1 MLPASHGRTSFQLV
15 LPLVTPRAL
24 SYTGQACGPHPGLRP
39 ASTMNLLSPVTPH
52 IFIVEGEKKGRFP
65 FSHSILIRDQVTAL
79 IDTGCGAERLRQI
92 KREYAPDLVIN
103 SHTHPDHSAGNWLF
117 EGTPLLVPQEGFD
130 TSGQITKL
138 SHRLTEPGRLAAQ
151 WTEYVRELMGFVGVL
166 PTGAYE
172 NGHCFS
178 FGDVELKAIYTPGH
192 SIDHYCFFEP
202 KDRILFSFDI
212 DLDPF
217 GPWYGTR
224 ESEITAFEESIRR
237 VRSLLPRILVSSHL
251 GIVTEDIDE
260 RLEAYVGVISQRDE
274 RILDFLSQQ
283 RTVKEIVEQA
293 LIYGGFPYAP
303 ELLRYWE
310 GQMVLKHLE
319 RLVH

>member
-1 MLPASHGRTSFQLV
+1 MK
-15 LPLVTPRAL
+15 
-24 SYTGQACGPHPGLRP
+24 
-39 ASTMNLLSPVTPH
+39 LLSPITPH
-52 IFIVEGEKKGRFP
+52 IFLVEGEKKGRFP

-92 KREYAPDLVIN
+92 KQEYAPDLVIN

-130 TSGQITKL
+130 SSGQTMKL
-138 SHRLTEPGRLAAQ
+138 SHRFTEPGRLAAQ
-151 WTEYVRELMGFVGVL
+151 WKEYVRELMGFEGVL

-172 NGHCFS
+172 NSHCFS
-178 FGDVELKAIYTPGH
+178 FGDVEFRAIHCPGH

-202 KDRILFSFDI
+202 RDRILFSFDI

-224 ESEITAFEESIRR
+224 ESEIVAFEESIRR
-237 VRSLLPRILVSSHL
+237 VRSIEPRILVSSHL
-251 GIVTEDIDE
+251 GIVSEGIEE
-260 RLEAYVGVISQRDE
+260 RLEAYLAVISQRDE
-274 RILDFLSQQ
+274 RILDFLSQ
-283 RTVKEIVEQA
+283 RRSLEEMVGQA

-303 ELLRYWE
+303 ELLRFWE
-310 GQMVLKHLE
+310 GQMVLKHLQRLIQRALVEE
-319 RLVH
+319 RNGTYART

>member
-1 MLPASHGRTSFQLV
+1 M
-15 LPLVTPRAL
+15 
-24 SYTGQACGPHPGLRP
+24 
-39 ASTMNLLSPVTPH
+39 
-52 IFIVEGEKKGRFP
+52 GRFP

-79 IDTGCGAERLRQI
+79 IDTGCGAERLRQV
-92 KREYAPDLVIN
+92 KQEYAPDLVIN

-117 EGTPLLVPQEGFD
+117 EGTPLLVPREGFD
-130 TSGQITKL
+130 TSGQIMKL
-138 SHRLTEPGRLAAQ
+138 SYRFTEPGRLAAQ
-151 WTEYVRELMGFVGVL
+151 WREYVRELMGFVAVL

-172 NGHCFS
+172 DGHRFS
-178 FGDVELKAIYTPGH
+178 FGDVELKAIHSPGH

-224 ESEITAFEESIRR
+224 ESKIAGFEESIRR

-251 GIVTEDIDE
+251 GIVSEGIDE
-260 RLEAYVGVISQRDE
+260 RLEAYLRVISQRDE

-283 RTVKEIVEQA
+283 RTLEEMVEQA

-310 GQMVLKHLE
+310 GQMVLKHLQ
-319 RLVH
+319 RLIQRGLVRQRDDTYTRTSATTSKP

>member
-1 MLPASHGRTSFQLV
+1 
-15 LPLVTPRAL
+15 
-24 SYTGQACGPHPGLRP
+24 
-39 ASTMNLLSPVTPH
+39 MNLILQIAPH
-52 IFIVEGEKKGRFP
+52 IFLIEGEKKGRFP
-65 FSHSILIRDQVTAL
+65 FSHSVLIRDQVTAL

-92 KREYAPDLVIN
+92 KREYDPGLVIN

-117 EGTPLLVPQEGFD
+117 ERTPLLVPQEGFD
-130 TSGQITKL
+130 SSGQITKL
-138 SHRLTEPGRLAAQ
+138 SHRLTQPGRLAAQ
-151 WTEYVRELMGFVGVL
+151 WREYVGELMGFVGVL

-178 FGDVELKAIYTPGH
+178 FGDVQLKAIHTPGH

-202 KDRILFSFDI
+202 RDRILFSFDI

-224 ESEITAFEESIRR
+224 ESEIAAFEESIRR
-237 VRSLLPRILVSSHL
+237 VRSLEARILVSSHL
-251 GIVTEDIDE
+251 GIVSEGIDE
-260 RLEAYVGVISQRDE
+260 RLEAYLGVISQREE
-274 RILDFLSQQ
+274 RILDFLSQG

-303 ELLRYWE
+303 DLLRYWE

-319 RLVH
+319 RLVHKGLIRQQGDTYTRISATTSKP